1 MSIIIGVLLA
11 TLGLIAVLKPFLW
24 RRPSS
29 DPAKGTHL
37 HDYERN
43 RMEIYGRIKYIQ
55 QEYDLGNISEQ
66 EFELQYHNFRFQAAE
81 LLSQQEQMEQVDNWL
96 EEEILKKRKL
106 SQSSVSAHQLSTDSC
121 TNQNLSERL

>member
-1 MSIIIGVLLA
+1 MSIIFGILLA

-24 RRPSS
+24 RRASS
-29 DPAKGTHL
+29 DPAKETHL

-55 QEYDLGNISEQ
+55 QEFDLGNISKQ
-66 EFELQYHNFRFQAAE
+66 EFEIQYHNLRLQAAE
-81 LLSQQEQMEQVDNWL
+81 LLRQQEEVEQVDSWL

-106 SQSSVSAHQLSTDSC
+106 SQSSVSAHQLSADSC